1 MDRFEFV
8 VNDKLYKLETQ
19 ADVLIIITFILEDE
33 EITVI
38 DRNKQTAQTHYGRWF
53 IDKIL
58 EWLKRSALLPVVKFS
73 NILEEI
79 TDESI

>member
-8 VNDKLYKLETQ
+8 VNDKLYTLETQ

-53 IDKIL
+53 IEKIL

>member
-8 VNDKLYKLETQ
+8 VNDKLYTLETQ

-53 IDKIL
+53 VDKIL

>member
-8 VNDKLYKLETQ
+8 VNDKLYTLETQ

-38 DRNKQTAQTHYGRWF
+38 DRNKQTAQTHY
-53 IDKIL
+53 
-58 EWLKRSALLPVVKFS
+58 S
-73 NILEEI
+73 EI
-79 TDESI
+79 RQCVQ

>member
-8 VNDKLYKLETQ
+8 VNDKLYTLETQ

-38 DRNKQTAQTHYGRWF
+38 DRNKQTAQTHYGNWF

>member
-8 VNDKLYKLETQ
+8 VNDKLYTLETH